1 MIAGFSTHLLLRSE
15 SINAMRWSE
24 ICIHTTE
31 EAIESVTNV
40 LYEAGAGGVV
50 IEDSQDLLRT
60 LASDEDSLYSLDPA
74 DYPLDGVNVKAY
86 LPINSFLGETV
97 EEIKQSLN
105 NLLLYDIDLGDGRMT
120 LSERNEE
127 EWATAWKKYYKPVR
141 VGKHFYIAPTW
152 ESFQPEDPERNVI
165 ELDPG
170 MAFGTGT
177 HPTTVL
183 CIEALEKYLPENAAV
198 LDVGTGTGV
207 LSIAAA
213 KLGARQVSAVDL
225 DPIAVQSAKLNIK
238 LNKVQKVVAVRQN
251 NLSDNIKGVYTIV
264 VANLLAELVIR
275 LAKSGVAGLLQKDG
289 LLIVSGII
297 KPKKEQVAQALAE
310 AGLHVIDKMASGDWV
325 ALIAEKAD

>member
-1 MIAGFSTHLLLRSE
+1 
-15 SINAMRWSE
+15 MRWSE

-31 EAIESVTNV
+31 EAIEPVTNV

-50 IEDSQDLLRT
+50 IEDSQDLQKT
-60 LASDEDSLYSLDPA
+60 FQSDDGAEYSLDPA
-74 DYPLDGVNVKAY
+74 DYPIEGVNVKAY
-86 LPINSFLGETV
+86 LPVNSFLGETV

-105 NLLLYDIDLGDGRMT
+105 NLLLYDIDMGDGRLT
-120 LSERNEE
+120 FSEHNEE

-141 VGKHFYIAPTW
+141 VGEHFYIAPTW
-152 ESFQPEDPERNVI
+152 EEFQPDDPNRKVI

-183 CIEALEKYLPENAAV
+183 CIEALEKYLSEHAEV

-213 KLGARQVSAVDL
+213 KLGAARVTAVDL
-225 DPIAVQSAKLNIK
+225 DQVAVQSAKINVK
-238 LNKVQKVVAVRQN
+238 LNKVQDVVSVSRN
-251 NLSDNIKGVYTIV
+251 NLSDNVEGKYTIV

-275 LAKSGVAGLLQKDG
+275 LAEGGVANLLQKDG
-289 LLIVSGII
+289 KLIASGII
-297 KPKKEQVAQALAE
+297 RPKKDQVEEALIKS
-310 AGLHVIDKMASGDWV
+310 GLRVIEELDSGDWV
-325 ALIAEKAD
+325 ALVAEKAN

>member
-1 MIAGFSTHLLLRSE
+1 
-15 SINAMRWSE
+15 MRWSE

-31 EAIESVTNV
+31 EAIEPVTNI

-50 IEDSQDLLRT
+50 IEDSQDLRQ
-60 LASDEDSLYSLDPA
+60 LAGSDSRYSLDPA

-105 NLLLYDIDLGDGRMT
+105 NLVLYDIDLGDGQVT
-120 LSERNEE
+120 LSEHNEE
-127 EWATAWKKYYKPVR
+127 EWATAWKKYYKPVE
-141 VGKHFYIAPTW
+141 VGRCFYISPTW
-152 ESFQPEDPERNVI
+152 ESFEPGNSERQII

-183 CIEALEKYLPENAAV
+183 CIEALEKYLPDQASV

-213 KLGARQVSAVDL
+213 KLGADKVIAVDL
-225 DPIAVQSAKLNIK
+225 DAVAVQSAKLNVK
-238 LNKVQKVVAVRQN
+238 LNHVQDVVNVRQN
-251 NLSDNIKGVYTIV
+251 NLSDHVTGTYQIV

-275 LAKSGVAGLLQKDG
+275 LAESSVGERLDDDG
-289 LLIVSGII
+289 RLIASGII
-297 KPKKEQVAQALAE
+297 KQKKAQVVQALSKN
-310 AGLHVIDKMASGDWV
+310 GLRVIDSMESGDWV
-325 ALIAEKAD
+325 ALIAEKAE

>member
-1 MIAGFSTHLLLRSE
+1 
-15 SINAMRWSE
+15 MRWSE

-31 EAIESVTNV
+31 EAIESVTNI

-50 IEDSQDLLRT
+50 IEDSQDLRQ
-60 LASDEDSLYSLDPA
+60 LAGSDSRYSLDPA
-74 DYPLDGVNVKAY
+74 DYPIDGVNVKAY

-105 NLLLYDIDLGDGRMT
+105 NLVLYDIDLGDGQVT
-120 LSERNEE
+120 LSEHNEE
-127 EWATAWKKYYKPVR
+127 EWATAWKKYYKPVE
-141 VGKHFYIAPTW
+141 VGRWFYISPTW
-152 ESFQPEDPERNVI
+152 ESFEPRNSERQVI

-183 CIEALEKYLPENAAV
+183 CIEALEKYLPNQASV

-213 KLGARQVSAVDL
+213 KLGADEVMAVDL
-225 DPIAVQSAKLNIK
+225 DAVAVQSAKINVK
-238 LNKVQKVVAVRQN
+238 LNHVQDVVKVRQN
-251 NLSDNIKGVYTIV
+251 NLSDHVTGTYQIV

-275 LAKSGVAGLLQKDG
+275 LAESGVGERLDDG
-289 LLIVSGII
+289 GRLIASGII
-297 KPKKEQVAQALAE
+297 KQKKAQVVQTLSKN
-310 AGLHVIDKMASGDWV
+310 GLRVIDSMESGDWV
-325 ALIAEKAD
+325 ALIAEKAE

>member
-1 MIAGFSTHLLLRSE
+1 
-15 SINAMRWSE
+15 MRWSE

-50 IEDSQDLLRT
+50 IEDSQDLQKT
-60 LASDEDSLYSLDPA
+60 FQSDDGAEYSLDPA
-74 DYPLDGVNVKAY
+74 DYPIEGVNVKAY
-86 LPINSFLGETV
+86 LPVNSFLGETV

-105 NLLLYDIDLGDGRMT
+105 NLLLYDIDMGDGRLT
-120 LSERNEE
+120 FSEHNEE

-141 VGKHFYIAPTW
+141 VGEHFYIAPTW
-152 ESFQPEDPERNVI
+152 EEFQPDDPNRKVI

-183 CIEALEKYLPENAAV
+183 CIEALEKYLSEHAEV

-213 KLGARQVSAVDL
+213 KLGAARVTAVDL
-225 DPIAVQSAKLNIK
+225 DQVAVQSAKINVK
-238 LNKVQKVVAVRQN
+238 LNKVQDVVSVSRN
-251 NLSDNIKGVYTIV
+251 NLSDNVEGKYTIV

-275 LAKSGVAGLLQKDG
+275 LAEGGVANLLQKDG
-289 LLIVSGII
+289 KLIASGII
-297 KPKKEQVAQALAE
+297 RPKKDQVEEALIKS
-310 AGLHVIDKMASGDWV
+310 GLRVIEELDSGDWV
-325 ALIAEKAD
+325 ALVAEKAN

>member
-1 MIAGFSTHLLLRSE
+1 
-15 SINAMRWSE
+15 MRWSE

-31 EAIESVTNV
+31 EAIEAVTNV

-50 IEDSQDLLRT
+50 IEDSQDLLT
-60 LASDEDSLYSLDPA
+60 TPLASEEDSVYSLDPA

-105 NLLLYDIDLGDGRMT
+105 NLLLYDIDLGDGRIT

-152 ESFQPEDPERNVI
+152 EAFHPEDHERNVI

-183 CIEALEKYLPENAAV
+183 CIEALEKYLPEHATL

-213 KLGARQVSAVDL
+213 KLGARQVNAVDL
-225 DPIAVQSAKLNIK
+225 DPVAVQSAKLNIK
-238 LNKVQKVVAVRQN
+238 LNKVQEVVSVRQN
-251 NLSDNIKGVYTIV
+251 NLSDNIKGVYSIV
-264 VANLLAELVIR
+264 VANLLAELIIR
-275 LAKSGVAGLLQKDG
+275 LAKSGVASLLQEDG

-297 KPKKEQVAQALAE
+297 KLKKEQVAQALAQT
-310 AGLHVIDKMASGDWV
+310 GLRVIDEMASGDWV

>member
-1 MIAGFSTHLLLRSE
+1 
-15 SINAMRWSE
+15 MRWSE

-31 EAIESVTNV
+31 EAIEPVTNV

-50 IEDSQDLLRT
+50 IEDSQDLQKT
-60 LASDEDSLYSLDPA
+60 FQSDDGAEYSLDPA
-74 DYPLDGVNVKAY
+74 DYPIEGVNVKAY
-86 LPINSFLGETV
+86 LPVNSFLGETV

-105 NLLLYDIDLGDGRMT
+105 NLLLYDIDMGDGRLT
-120 LSERNEE
+120 FSEHNEE

-141 VGKHFYIAPTW
+141 VGEHFYIAPTW
-152 ESFQPEDPERNVI
+152 EEFQPDDPNRKVI

-183 CIEALEKYLPENAAV
+183 CIEALEKYLSEHAEV

-213 KLGARQVSAVDL
+213 KLGAARVTAVDL
-225 DPIAVQSAKLNIK
+225 DQVAVQSAKINVK
-238 LNKVQKVVAVRQN
+238 LNKVQDVVSVSHN
-251 NLSDNIKGVYTIV
+251 NLSDNVEGKYTIV

-275 LAKSGVAGLLQKDG
+275 LAEGGVANLLQKDG
-289 LLIVSGII
+289 KLIASGII
-297 KPKKEQVAQALAE
+297 RPKKDQVEEALIKS
-310 AGLHVIDKMASGDWV
+310 GLRVIEELDSGDWV
-325 ALIAEKAD
+325 ALVAEKAN